1 MDEQRRQHLNR
12 EFESFAQPNMGPEF
26 AAAPPPEMLHHPQP
40 ISQQPQMHRPQPQAG
55 DWAQEFSKLSLAPQ
69 NATGWAAEFRGA
81 PMQQHH
87 RQHVMQPAPAFNT
100 QQNYMLDSQFR
111 TTPELAR
118 QSEHRQQH
126 HLHADAEAQ
135 NRAFEDAF
143 SEIERQ
149 LTPQQPEVQKEPGV
163 KKSEEQKEEAR
174 QENNDDDLSDVAKTI
189 VDAVSDQSAA
199 MSSHTSSKL
208 KNSNFMALMQKLSDK
223 QVVLQGEEFV
233 ATEAES
239 KPASAADPA
248 GTEARLP
255 DPFEYIQQQY
265 AQDINEE
272 NDVKPNVLSPLEYAQ
287 AFGPDGLAKR
297 FNWEEKYHE
306 DEMWTL

>member
-1 MDEQRRQHLNR
+1 
-12 EFESFAQPNMGPEF
+12 MGPEF
-26 AAAPPPEMLHHPQP
+26 GAPPEMLHHPQP
-40 ISQQPQMHRPQPQAG
+40 ISMRQQQVMHPQGG

-81 PMQQHH
+81 PPHMQQHQHQH
-87 RQHVMQPAPAFNT
+87 RPMMQPAPAFNT
-100 QQNYMLDSQFR
+100 TTSTQHNNYYSQFR
-111 TTPELAR
+111 STPELAR
-118 QSEHRQQH
+118 QTEHRQQH
-126 HLHADAEAQ
+126 HLHAEAEAQ

-149 LTPQQPEVQKEPGV
+149 LTPQVQKEPDL
-163 KKSEEQKEEAR
+163 KPEEPKEEAS
-174 QENNDDDLSDVAKTI
+174 QQHNTDEDLSDVARTI
-189 VDAVSDQSAA
+189 VDAVSDQSAS

-233 ATEAES
+233 ATEAEA
-239 KPASAADPA
+239 ASAAPETSTGA
-248 GTEARLP
+248 EARLP

-265 AQDINEE
+265 AQDFDEE

-287 AFGPDGLAKR
+287 AFGPEGLAKR

>member
-1 MDEQRRQHLNR
+1 MNDQRRQHLNQ
-12 EFESFAQPNMGPEF
+12 EFESFNQQNMGPEF
-26 AAAPPPEMLHHPQP
+26 GAPEMLHHPQP
-40 ISQQPQMHRPQPQAG
+40 MSQPQTHG
-55 DWAQEFSKLSLAPQ
+55 DWTQEFSKLSLAPQ

-81 PMQQHH
+81 PMQQPQH
-87 RQHVMQPAPAFNT
+87 RPAPQHVMQPSPAFNT
-100 QQNYMLDSQFR
+100 QHNYMLDSQFR

-118 QSEHRQQH
+118 QTEHRQQH
-126 HLHADAEAQ
+126 HLHADSEAQ

-149 LTPQQPEVQKEPGV
+149 LTPKEQQQQPEQV
-163 KKSEEQKEEAR
+163 KAETDE
-174 QENNDDDLSDVAKTI
+174 DLSDVAKTI
-189 VDAVSDQSAA
+189 VNAVSDQSAS
-199 MSSHTSSKL
+199 MSSHTSNKL
-208 KNSNFMALMQKLSDK
+208 KNSNFMALMQKLSEK

-233 ATEAES
+233 ATSPDAETEQP
-239 KPASAADPA
+239 KPAAADPV

-265 AQDINEE
+265 AQGFDEE
-272 NDVKPNVLSPLEYAQ
+272 NDVKPNVLSSLEYAQ
-287 AFGPDGLAKR
+287 AFGPEGLAKR